1 LKQLRSHP
9 LSLLAL
15 SSSSFSRLQ
24 RPIRT
29 NADKIIYS
37 FEPRESLIP
46 NPAKCCSIDPSTKV
60 IPFNH
65 GNDLNATVERSPEDG
80 TAAVVVTAVEVIST

>member
-29 NADKIIYS
+29 NTDTRKEIDIGLGIEGDLVKELVGEGSDVDAEGEDDDDEEEEGRVSNIG
-37 FEPRESLIP
+37 FEY
-46 NPAKCCSIDPSTKV
+46 
-60 IPFNH
+60 IPF
-65 GNDLNATVERSPEDG
+65 
-80 TAAVVVTAVEVIST
+80 